1 MVYQL
6 CTIVLGTIGPG
17 AAPGGLTIFIL
28 LFYANRKT
36 HKNKTIRFLFVFTLE
51 NKLVEYVV
59 IPHPYS
65 LAVLLHTRYVFKYI

>member
-28 LFYANRKT
+28 LFYENRKT
-36 HKNKTIRFLFVFTLE
+36 HKNKTIRFLFIFALE
-51 NKLVEYVV
+51 NKLVEFIVKSHILY
-59 IPHPYS
+59 P
-65 LAVLLHTRYVFKYI
+65 